1 MNKQQINETL
11 KNVKEMG
18 ERLNSL
24 MDQQSKVINQ
34 LPPEER
40 AKLSFINSEM
50 EIIKKGIKE
59 GDMTALETMLKKYAN
74 SDTK

>member
-11 KNVKEMG
+11 KNIKDMG
-18 ERLNSL
+18 ERLNDL
-24 MDQQSKVINQ
+24 MNQQSKVINQ

-50 EIIKKGIKE
+50 EQIKKGIKE
-59 GDMTALETMLKKYAN
+59 GDMTALETMLKKYAR
-74 SDTK
+74 

>member
-11 KNVKEMG
+11 KNIKDIG

-24 MDQQSKVINQ
+24 MDEQSKVINQ

-50 EIIKKGIKE
+50 EQIKKGIKE

>member
-11 KNVKEMG
+11 KNIKDIG

-24 MDQQSKVINQ
+24 MDEQSKVINQ

-50 EIIKKGIKE
+50 EQIKKGIKE
-59 GDMTALETMLKKYAN
+59 GDMTALETILKKYAN

>member
-11 KNVKEMG
+11 RNVKEMG

-24 MDQQSKVINQ
+24 MDEQSKVINQ

-50 EIIKKGIKE
+50 EKIKKGIKE

-74 SDTK
+74 SNT

>member
-11 KNVKEMG
+11 KNIKDIG

-24 MDQQSKVINQ
+24 MDEQSKVINQ

-50 EIIKKGIKE
+50 EQIKKGIKE

-74 SDTK
+74 SNTK

>member
-11 KNVKEMG
+11 RNVKEIG

-24 MDQQSKVINQ
+24 MDEQSKVINQ

-50 EIIKKGIKE
+50 EMIKKGIKE

>member
-11 KNVKEMG
+11 KNIKDMG
-18 ERLNSL
+18 ESLNDL

-50 EIIKKGIKE
+50 EQIKKGIKE
-59 GDMTALETMLKKYAN
+59 GDMTALETMLKKYAR
-74 SDTK
+74 

>member
-11 KNVKEMG
+11 KNIKDIG

-24 MDQQSKVINQ
+24 MDEQSKVINQ

-50 EIIKKGIKE
+50 EMIKKGIKE